1 MEETQF
7 LAVRELTN
15 QLDLIIDQQQQL
27 AIQGVTEN
35 IQDTMLR
42 QDHLIQGYI
51 KLNRKIDP
59 GIALALTIQSHLWD
73 SLDDV
78 TALWSQ
84 SPWCPSTEL
93 DYSFEQYA
101 CRRTSRDWIT
111 LVNWIRT
118 AQLWLVDKVGPT
130 GDIALIDPETG
141 QILLEQSNG
150 ETHPVIKQWD
160 PFMVDFSKLLLT
172 NKQAREGQTDDQF
185 WGLLANPETTW
196 HDMRDYVN
204 GLKPWD
210 KSIENEYKELSFF
223 LQNGLLYTKKG
234 DHSEIIGSLEI
245 DSENQLVREGVAKF
259 VRTLNIAVVV

>member
-27 AIQGVTEN
+27 AIQGITEN

-59 GIALALTIQSHLWD
+59 GIALALTIQSHLWS

-130 GDIALIDPETG
+130 GDIALVDPETG
-141 QILLEQSNG
+141 QILLEQTNG
-150 ETHPVIKQWD
+150 ETHPVMRKWD
-160 PFMVDFSKLLLT
+160 PFTVDFSKLLLA
-172 NKQAREGQTDDQF
+172 NKPGREGSLDETGY
-185 WGLLANPETTW
+185 GLLLNPETRW
-196 HDMRDYVN
+196 NDMRDYIN
-204 GLKPWD
+204 GLKPWEQEP
-210 KSIENEYKELSFF
+210 KVFHELGFF
-223 LQNGLLYTKKG
+223 VQAGLLYVQR
-234 DHSEIIGSLEI
+234 DNISEIIGSLELN
-245 DSENQLVREGVAKF
+245 SEDLLVREGVAKL
-259 VRTLNIAVVV
+259 VRTLNIVIVI